1 MSTRFRILTALLA
14 LLAFGFAGGE
24 RLWASASAKAP
35 DNVGACMNLMSG
47 DCAHGPHDS
56 SAPTAPCPSMPAGMT
71 GACSAFVVALPAE
84 LLADLSLL
92 ASGRRPPGASFDAP
106 VLLLARGLFRP
117 PRA

>member
-1 MSTRFRILTALLA
+1 MMSRVRLLTALLA
-14 LLAFGFAGGE
+14 LLAFGFAGAE

-35 DNVGACMNLMSG
+35 TGVAACMDLLSG

-71 GACSAFVVALPAE
+71 GACSALVVALPAE
-84 LLADLSLL
+84 PLVDLPLLESDRCLPS
-92 ASGRRPPGASFDAP
+92 ASFDAP